1 MLYFYLKQVMVSVSM
16 AFAWHYSQ
24 WFIFYTILLSTST
37 FNVVYFFTTSLIF
50 IYKVVFEYPEAKMTS
65 EQQISSLGET
75 FQELLKRLD
84 DGISSVI
91 YLCSFMSGLDF
102 YDFRFSTVLVACY
115 VCILDYILFLN
126 LVFVCSE
133 FLEWKTAEGRKRF
146 IGEAGCS
153 EIFFFFL
160 SLQTI
165 V

>member
-1 MLYFYLKQVMVSVSM
+1 
-16 AFAWHYSQ
+16 
-24 WFIFYTILLSTST
+24 
-37 FNVVYFFTTSLIF
+37 
-50 IYKVVFEYPEAKMTS
+50 MTS

-102 YDFRFSTVLVACY
+102 YDFRFSTFLVVCY

-126 LVFVCSE
+126 WYLFVLN
-133 FLEWKTAEGRKRF
+133 FLNGKLQK
-146 IGEAGCS
+146 GEKDILERQGVLNF
-153 EIFFFFL
+153 FFFFL

>member
-1 MLYFYLKQVMVSVSM
+1 MVSVSM

-24 WFIFYTILLSTST
+24 WFIFYTILLNTST

-102 YDFRFSTVLVACY
+102 YDFRFSTVLVVCY
-115 VCILDYILFLN
+115 VCILDYFLFLN
-126 LVFVCSE
+126 WYLFVLN
-133 FLEWKTAEGRKRF
+133 FLNGKLQK
-146 IGEAGCS
+146 GEKDLLERQGVLNLFY
-153 EIFFFFL
+153 FFFFCL
-160 SLQTI
+160 CKL
-165 V
+165 